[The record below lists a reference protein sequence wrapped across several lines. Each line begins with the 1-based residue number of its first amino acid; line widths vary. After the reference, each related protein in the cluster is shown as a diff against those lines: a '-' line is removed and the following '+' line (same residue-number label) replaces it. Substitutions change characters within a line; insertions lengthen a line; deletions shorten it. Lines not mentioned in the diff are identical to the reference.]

1 MDFED
6 RIMYRDSQLI
16 RMSSMM
22 SLMSKVII
30 SMCILILVMSIYI
43 MTPSIRKI
51 LDSKADILR
60 LQAKGYEIIPDI
72 ESKISDIDKSLQTL
86 TTKNIENRLSK
97 IEKAIQVGEIKI
109 EDIQSI
115 QNIRE
120 DFKVLKTY
128 MFETPE
134 KLIEFRSIQKDY
146 IELKDKFAKTMDKDD
161 IIREI
166 DSLKSLFYYTLAIV
180 GILVSIFAGSWV
192 VAIRNSSKN
201 IKDESS
207 THEIKKEE

>member
-1 MDFED
+1 
-6 RIMYRDSQLI
+6 
-16 RMSSMM
+16 
-22 SLMSKVII
+22 
-30 SMCILILVMSIYI
+30 
-43 MTPSIRKI
+43 
-51 LDSKADILR
+51 
-60 LQAKGYEIIPDI
+60 
-72 ESKISDIDKSLQTL
+72 
-86 TTKNIENRLSK
+86 
-97 IEKAIQVGEIKI
+97 
-109 EDIQSI
+109 
-115 QNIRE
+115 
-120 DFKVLKTY
+120 